1 MTLIIWNLKSIYWVL
16 LGFQRICCIWLTD
29 YQSPNTPVTITKCES
44 RKRCSA
50 DGLMKDP
57 KCCQISTTVNME
69 VKKCFTRILINGQSM
84 LIRAVP
90 MVVLVLLVTWVPLM
104 AAFKIQ
110 SISPR
115 RIKTSRKIVKSEESN
130 KVLMACSIH
139 MVHQH
144 RIIMLRK
151 LIIKIK
157 WLNNKISKKD
167 KQYVKVVNS
176 RSWIKMLILK
186 NRKTQ
191 RQAQSKPKVNQEVP
205 NSRLVLKRE
214 SRSLVIIRIKINQ
227 LMCRTSKIKI
237 WINNHQS
244 NLHKEVVIRK
254 ESN

>member
-1 MTLIIWNLKSIYWVL
+1 MTLIIWNLKSIYSVL

-90 MVVLVLLVTWVPLM
+90 MVVLVLLVTLVPLM
-104 AAFKIQ
+104 EVFKIL
-110 SISPR
+110 SISKR
-115 RIKTSRKIVKSEESN
+115 RINLSRKIAKSEEFN
-130 KVLMACSIH
+130 KVQMVCSIH

-144 RIIMLRK
+144 RIIRLQK

-176 RSWIKMLILK
+176 RSWIKMWTLK

-191 RQAQSKPKVNQEVP
+191 HQAQSKPKVNQEVP

-214 SRSLVIIRIKINQ
+214 SHSLVIIRIKINQ
-227 LMCRTSKIKI
+227 LMYRMWKIKI
-237 WINNHQS
+237 WINKHQW
-244 NLHKEVVIRK
+244 NQQMIVVIR
-254 ESN
+254 NLRI